1 MSTLE
6 MQRNNFINKRL
17 ILKRVVFLS
26 VLIVFDAALD
36 AVLYYCFRFRVFVLV
51 LVFFVNE
58 KVIRHLIRHFSI

>member
-17 ILKRVVFLS
+17 ILKRVVCLS

-58 KVIRHLIRHFSI
+58 KVLRHLICHFSI